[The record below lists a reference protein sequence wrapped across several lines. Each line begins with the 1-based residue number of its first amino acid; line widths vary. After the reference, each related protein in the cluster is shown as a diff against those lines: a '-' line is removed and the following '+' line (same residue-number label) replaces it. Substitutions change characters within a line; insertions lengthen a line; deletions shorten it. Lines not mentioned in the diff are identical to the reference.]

1 MKKRLDIHKSI
12 YVSAFLIFT
21 GLLSLQVHADGIA
34 SVNSYVEIKSD
45 ATDFRSRKQS
55 NNGQRS
61 TSGFDFIILKEQI
74 FASKA
79 RAALYVLIH
88 IALVATAM
96 CQPEVRLQ
104 LILGTHQPILIL
116 FILMMTIT
124 MAPIGPR

>member
-1 MKKRLDIHKSI
+1 MQMVLQALILMWRLNLTP
-12 YVSAFLIFT
+12 LILGLGNKAVMVRDQLPALT
-21 GLLSLQVHADGIA
+21 LLSL
-34 SVNSYVEIKSD
+34 
-45 ATDFRSRKQS
+45 
-55 NNGQRS
+55 
-61 TSGFDFIILKEQI
+61 LKEQI

-96 CQPEVRLQ
+96 CQLEVRLQ